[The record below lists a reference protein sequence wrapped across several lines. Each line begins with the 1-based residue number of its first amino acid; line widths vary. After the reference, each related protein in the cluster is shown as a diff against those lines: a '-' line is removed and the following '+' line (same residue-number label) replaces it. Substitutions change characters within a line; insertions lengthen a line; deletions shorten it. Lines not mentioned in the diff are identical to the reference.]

1 LFMDSAQVAQRV
13 QEVAAPILWAMG
25 LELIDVTC
33 SGQGQR
39 TIVRVYIDK
48 PGGVSLRDC
57 EQAHSSLGPALDVA
71 DPIPHAYTLE
81 VSSPGLDRP
90 LKKLADYQRV
100 VGRLVNLKLAQ
111 AREGQ
116 WRVIGRLTAA
126 DEQGVSLT
134 LREGKID
141 RSVQLGWDAI
151 AGGRLEVEF
160 SK

>member
-1 LFMDSAQVAQRV
+1 MDSAQVAQRV

-48 PGGVSLRDC
+48 PGGVSLGDC
-57 EQAHSSLGPALDVA
+57 EQAHVSLGPALDVA
-71 DPIPHAYTLE
+71 DPIPHSYTLE

-111 AREGQ
+111 ARDGQ
-116 WRVIGRLTAA
+116 WRVVGRLTAA
-126 DEQGVSLT
+126 DEQGLSLT
-134 LREGKID
+134 LREGKTDQSI
-141 RSVQLGWDAI
+141 QLGWDVI

>member
-1 LFMDSAQVAQRV
+1 
-13 QEVAAPILWAMG
+13 
-25 LELIDVTC
+25 
-33 SGQGQR
+33 
-39 TIVRVYIDK
+39 
-48 PGGVSLRDC
+48 
-57 EQAHSSLGPALDVA
+57 VA

-116 WRVIGRLTAA
+116 WRMVGRLTAA

-141 RSVQLGWDAI
+141 RLVQLDWDAI